1 MSVHLNPITATVR
14 RVWPHLET
22 AQAERLAVA
31 EQLLIA
37 IELERVADDP
47 MALEKSQDLALFA
60 HTAVQALQTGSA
72 TDVDINNLAMISNI
86 AMLLAECGYG
96 AEALDQ
102 IETAQHAVNS
112 IRARHVRTGRVGC
125 SGPELVAIR
134 DLVDIHD
141 QQLHLG
147 PTQRQMTA
155 VIAEMRRRM
164 AAGEVMS

>member
-1 MSVHLNPITATVR
+1 MTAHLNRITATVR
-14 RVWPHLET
+14 RAWPHAET
-22 AQAERLAVA
+22 AQAERLAAA

-47 MALEKSQDLALFA
+47 MILSKSQDLALFA
-60 HTAVQALQTGSA
+60 HTAVQALQIGSA
-72 TDVDINNLAMISNI
+72 TDVDINNLAMISNV

-102 IETAQHAVNS
+102 IEAAQNAVRS
-112 IRARHVRTGRVGC
+112 VRARHARTGRVGC
-125 SGPELVAIR
+125 TGPELVAIR
-134 DLVDIHD
+134 EMVDIHD